1 MRLVDLSHPVTI
13 HSPGWVGYPG
23 MKMWY
28 FQTHQTNGIVSQMIE
43 TPLHLSTHLD
53 AEMHGVSGGRDIA
66 SVSLDQCVGPAA
78 IVDISEVGEWGVY
91 TPELVQSKVEVRPRD
106 ILILHAGWARYY
118 AGMPEEDLPRYF
130 CKHPGPDHRFAAW
143 AVAMKF
149 RWIGVDCG
157 SADHPMNTSIRVKRP
172 DIAREF
178 EQRFHTRVEERFP
191 EEHLFCM
198 HREPFR
204 HGVIHAENLGGDLAL
219 VLNRRCVVGAFPWKF
234 VGGEASICRIV
245 AFLDLPEGPG

>member
-53 AEMHGVSGGRDIA
+53 SEMHGVSGGRDIA

-118 AGMPEEDLPRYF
+118 AGMPEEDLTRYF

-143 AVAMKF
+143 TGTHSTCHWRRKAAACGRF
-149 RWIGVDCG
+149 CGRGWERGRGVF
-157 SADHPMNTSIRVKRP
+157 ATSIFRKDLHPRSFVTRTKRSTTSCEGKAGWWMQTP
-172 DIAREF
+172 ARP
-178 EQRFHTRVEERFP
+178 TRCTRA
-191 EEHLFCM
+191 
-198 HREPFR
+198 R
-204 HGVIHAENLGGDLAL
+204 
-219 VLNRRCVVGAFPWKF
+219 
-234 VGGEASICRIV
+234 
-245 AFLDLPEGPG
+245 

>member
-1 MRLVDLSHPVTI
+1 
-13 HSPGWVGYPG
+13 
-23 MKMWY
+23 MWY

-53 AEMHGVSGGRDIA
+53 SEMHGVSGGRDIA

-118 AGMPEEDLPRYF
+118 AGMPEEDLTRYF

-157 SADHPMNTSIRVKRP
+157 SAMAFGASV
-172 DIAREF
+172 
-178 EQRFHTRVEERFP
+178 Q
-191 EEHLFCM
+191 
-198 HREPFR
+198 
-204 HGVIHAENLGGDLAL
+204 NLGGDLAL

-245 AFLDLPEGPG
+245 AFLDLPEGQG